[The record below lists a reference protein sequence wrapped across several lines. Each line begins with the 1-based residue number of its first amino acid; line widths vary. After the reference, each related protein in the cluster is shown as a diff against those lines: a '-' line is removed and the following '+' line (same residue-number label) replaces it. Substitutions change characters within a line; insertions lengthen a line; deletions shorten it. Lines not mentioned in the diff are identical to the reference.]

1 MAIRIGV
8 YVCHCGTN
16 IAGKLQVD
24 QLAAYAQ
31 QLPNVVVARDYR
43 FMCSEPGQEQ
53 IRKDI
58 KELGLNRVVVAAC
71 SPRMHENT
79 FRKTCQAAGINP
91 YFLQIANI
99 REQCSWTVE
108 EDLEGANLKARDLIR
123 AAVARV
129 ALHDPLPFQEVE
141 VHPDVLVVGAG
152 IAGIQAALDIADS
165 GHRVH
170 LVERQQS
177 IGGHMS
183 QLDKTFPTLD
193 CSACILTPKMVAA
206 GSHPNIQLHAYSEVL
221 EVTGFVG
228 NFKARILRKARYVD
242 WQRCTG
248 CGVCQE
254 KCPKRVPSEYN
265 QRLGTRK
272 AIYTMFPQ
280 AVPNKPVIDRENC
293 IYFQKGKCRACE
305 KFCEVQAIDFQ
316 QEDQELLVEVGSIIV
331 ATGYDQMDPT
341 PLEMYGYGRYPNVI
355 TGLEFER
362 LVSAAGPTGGRI
374 LTKEGQEPRDV
385 AIIHCVGSRDKNYHE
400 YCSRV
405 CCMYALKFAHL
416 IREKLKANVFLFYI
430 DMRCFGKGYEEFYDR
445 VQNEGAVFIRGKPGF
460 VTDQPLSPEEKGRLM
475 VVGEDSLSG
484 EFLRVPVDMVILASA
499 MEPRADAESVSRKFL
514 LGRSKDGFFLEQHPK
529 LAPVSTAAAGIFLA
543 GTCQGPRDI
552 PDTVAHAS
560 AAAAKALCL
569 ATRGKVEIE
578 SMVSEIDP
586 EVCAGCQTCLG
597 LCPSG
602 AISFHPRAGVSK
614 VNQALCLGCGSCAAA
629 CPSGAAS
636 LKHFTSGQVLAEIDA
651 LMGA

>member
-1 MAIRIGV
+1 MAVKIGV

-16 IAGKLQVD
+16 IAGKLRVED
-24 QLAAYAQ
+24 LASYAQ
-31 QLPNVVVARDYR
+31 QLPGVVVARDYR

-58 KELGLNRVVVAAC
+58 QEMGLNRVVVAAC

-99 REQCSWTVE
+99 REQCSWTAE
-108 EDLEGANLKARDLIR
+108 EDLDAANQKARDLIR

-129 ALHDPLPFQEVE
+129 AYHEPLPSQEAP
-141 VHPDVLVVGAG
+141 VHPHVLVVGGG
-152 IAGIQAALDIADS
+152 IAGIQAALDIAES
-165 GHRVH
+165 GHLVH

-177 IGGHMS
+177 VGGHMS

-193 CSACILTPKMVAA
+193 CSACILTPKMVAV
-206 GSHPNIQLHAYSEVL
+206 GTHPYIRLHAYSEVV

-228 NFKARILRKARYVD
+228 NFKARILHKARYVD
-242 WQRCTG
+242 WHKCTG
-248 CGVCQE
+248 CGLCQE
-254 KCPKRVPSEYN
+254 KCPKKVPSEYN
-265 QRLGTRK
+265 LGLGQRK

-280 AVPNKPVIDRENC
+280 AVPNKPVIDKENC
-293 IYFQKGKCRACE
+293 IFFQKGKCKACE
-305 KFCEVQAIDFQ
+305 KFCEVNAIEFQ
-316 QEDQELLVEVGSIIV
+316 QQDWVEEVEVGSIIV
-331 ATGYDQMDPT
+331 ATGYDQMDPA
-341 PLEMYGYGRYPNVI
+341 PLSMYGYGVYPNVI

-362 LVSAAGPTGGRI
+362 LVSAAGPTGGHI
-374 LTKEGQEPRDV
+374 LTKDGKEPRDV

-416 IREKLKANVFLFYI
+416 IREKIHANVFLFYI

-445 VQNEGAVFIRGKPGF
+445 VQGEGAIFVRGKPGL
-460 VTDQPLSPEEKGRLM
+460 VTHQAISPEEQGRLM

-484 EFLRVPVDMVILASA
+484 EILRVPVDMVILASA
-499 MEPRADAESVSRKFL
+499 MEPRADAEKVSRTFL
-514 LGRSKDGFFLEQHPK
+514 LGRSRDGFFLEQHPK

-560 AAAAKALCL
+560 AAAAKALSL
-569 ATRGKVEIE
+569 ASRGRVEIE

-586 EVCAGCQTCLG
+586 EVCVGCQTCVG

-602 AISFHPRAGVSK
+602 AITYQARSLVSK
-614 VNQALCLGCGSCAAA
+614 INQALCLGCGSCAAA
-629 CPSGAAS
+629 CPSGAAR
-636 LKHFTSGQVLAEIDA
+636 LKHFTPDQVLAEIDA

>member
-1 MAIRIGV
+1 MAVRIGV

-16 IAGKLQVD
+16 IAGKLKVED
-24 QLAAYAQ
+24 LALYARE
-31 QLPNVVVARDYR
+31 LPDVAVARDYR

-58 KELGLNRVVVAAC
+58 QELGLNRVVVAAC

-99 REQCSWTVE
+99 REQCSWTAE
-108 EDLEGANLKARDLIR
+108 EDLEAANLKAKDLLR

-129 ALHDPLPFQEVE
+129 AHHQPLPSQEAP
-141 VHPDVLVVGAG
+141 VHPHVLVVGGG
-152 IAGIQAALDIADS
+152 IAGIQAALDIAES
-165 GHRVH
+165 GHVVH
-170 LVERQQS
+170 LVEREQS
-177 IGGHMS
+177 VGGHMS

-193 CSACILTPKMVAA
+193 CSACILTPKMVAV
-206 GSHPNIQLHAYSEVL
+206 GTHPNIRLHAYSEVL
-221 EVTGFVG
+221 EISGFVG
-228 NFKARILRKARYVD
+228 NFKARVLHKARYVD
-242 WQRCTG
+242 WQKCTG
-248 CGVCQE
+248 CGLCQE
-254 KCPKRVPSEYN
+254 KCPKKVPSEYN
-265 QRLGTRK
+265 QGLGTRK

-305 KFCEVQAIDFQ
+305 KFCEVNAIDFQ
-316 QEDQELLVEVGSIIV
+316 QQDWVEEVEAGSIIV
-331 ATGYDQMDPT
+331 ATGYDQMDPS
-341 PLEMYGYGRYPNVI
+341 PLSMYGYGVYPNVI

-362 LVSAAGPTGGRI
+362 LVSAAGPTGGHI
-374 LTKEGQEPRDV
+374 LTKEGAEPKDV

-416 IREKLKANVFLFYI
+416 IREKIKANVFLFYI

-445 VQNEGAVFIRGKPGF
+445 VQAEGAIFVRGKPGF
-460 VTDQPLSPEEKGRLM
+460 VTNQALSPEEQGRLM

-484 EFLRVPVDMVILASA
+484 EILRVPVDMVILASA
-499 MEPRADAESVSRKFL
+499 MEPRSDAEKVSRTFL
-514 LGRSKDGFFLEQHPK
+514 LGRSRDGFFLEQHPK

-560 AAAAKALCL
+560 AAAAKALSL
-569 ATRGKVEIE
+569 ASRGRVEIE
-578 SMVSEIDP
+578 SMVSEIDI
-586 EVCAGCQTCLG
+586 EVCSGCQTCIA

-602 AISFHPRAGVSK
+602 AITYQPRSSVSRI
-614 VNQALCLGCGSCAAA
+614 NEALCLGCGSCAAA
-629 CPSGAAS
+629 CPSGAAR
-636 LKHFTSGQVLAEIDA
+636 LKHFTPDQVMAEIDA

>member
-1 MAIRIGV
+1 MAVRIGV
-8 YVCHCGTN
+8 YICHCGTN
-16 IAGKLQVD
+16 IAGKLKVEE
-24 QLAAYAQ
+24 LAQYAAT
-31 QLPNVVVARDYR
+31 LPRVVVARDYR

-58 KELGLNRVVVAAC
+58 RELGLNRVVVAAC
-71 SPRMHENT
+71 SPRMHEHT
-79 FRKTCQAAGINP
+79 FRKTCESAGINP

-108 EDLEGANLKARDLIR
+108 EELHEANEKAKDLVR
-123 AAVARV
+123 AAVWRV
-129 ALHDPLPFQEVE
+129 AFHEPLPVQEVP
-141 VHPDVLVVGAG
+141 VHPDVLVVGGG
-152 IAGIQAALDIADS
+152 IAGIQAALDIAES
-165 GHRVH
+165 GHKVH
-170 LVERQQS
+170 LVEREQS
-177 IGGHMS
+177 IGGHMA

-206 GSHPNIQLHAYSEVL
+206 GSHPNIVLHAYSEVL
-221 EVTGFVG
+221 DVSGFVG
-228 NFKARILRKARYVD
+228 NFKVKILHKAKFVD
-242 WQRCTG
+242 WEKCTG
-248 CGVCQE
+248 CGLCQE
-254 KCPKRVPSEYN
+254 KCPRKVPSEYN
-265 QRLGTRK
+265 QGLGTRK

-280 AVPNKPVIDRENC
+280 AVPNKPVIDKVNC
-293 IYFQKGKCRACE
+293 IFFQKGKCRACE
-305 KFCEVQAIDFQ
+305 KFCEVKAIDFEQ
-316 QEDQELLVEVGSIIV
+316 KDLEETVEVGSIIV

-341 PLEMYGYGRYPNVI
+341 PLEMYGYGKYPNVI

-362 LVSAAGPTGGRI
+362 LVSAAGPTGGQI
-374 LTKEGQEPRDV
+374 VTKEGREPRDV

-416 IREKLKANVFLFYI
+416 IKEKTGANVFLFYI

-445 VQNEGAVFIRGKPGF
+445 VQAEGAIFVRGKPGF
-460 VTDQPLSPEEKGRLM
+460 VTDKAMTEEEQGRLM

-484 EFLRVPVDMVILASA
+484 EILRVPVDMVILASA
-499 MEPRADAESVSRKFL
+499 MEPRADAEKVSRIFH

-529 LAPVSTAAAGIFLA
+529 LAPVSTATAGIFLA

-560 AAAAKALCL
+560 AAAAKALSL
-569 ATRGKVEIE
+569 ASRGKVEME
-578 SMVSEIDP
+578 SMTSEIDP
-586 EVCAGCQTCLG
+586 EVCSGCKTCIP
-597 LCPSG
+597 LCPSS
-602 AISFHPRAGVSK
+602 AITYEPRAGISR

-636 LKHFTSGQVLAEIDA
+636 LRHFKPEQVMAEIEA
-651 LMGA
+651 IMGA

>member
-1 MAIRIGV
+1 MGPRIGV

-16 IAGKLQVD
+16 IAGKLKVEE
-24 QLAAYAQ
+24 LAQFAKGLAH
-31 QLPNVVVARDYR
+31 VVVARDYR

-53 IRKDI
+53 IRRDI
-58 KELGLNRVVVAAC
+58 KELALNRVVVAAC

-79 FRKTCQAAGINP
+79 FRKTCESAGINP
-91 YFLQIANI
+91 YFLQVANI

-108 EDLEGANLKARDLIR
+108 EELDGANDKARDLLR

-129 ALHDPLPFQEVE
+129 ARHEPLPSCEVP
-141 VHPDVLVVGAG
+141 VNPSVLVVGGG
-152 IAGIQAALDIADS
+152 IAGIQAALDIAE
-165 GHRVH
+165 GGYKVH
-170 LVERQQS
+170 LVEREQS
-177 IGGHMS
+177 IGGHMA

-206 GSHPNIQLHAYSEVL
+206 GTHPNIALHAYSEVV
-221 EVTGFVG
+221 EVKGFVG
-228 NFKARILRKARYVD
+228 NFRAKILHKAKFVD
-242 WQRCTG
+242 WEKCTG
-248 CGVCQE
+248 CGLCQE
-254 KCPKRVPSEYN
+254 KCPKKVPSEYN
-265 QRLGTRK
+265 QGLGARK

-280 AVPNKPVIDRENC
+280 AVPNKPVIDRANC

-305 KFCEVQAIDFQ
+305 KFCEVKAINFQ
-316 QEDQELLVEVGSIIV
+316 DEDQEQWVEVGSIIV

-374 LTKEGQEPRDV
+374 LTKEGKEPRDV
-385 AIIHCVGSRDKNYHE
+385 AIIHCVGSRDKNFHE

-416 IREKLKANVFLFYI
+416 IKEKTSANVFLFYI

-445 VQNEGAVFIRGKPGF
+445 VQSEGAIFLRGKPGM
-460 VTDQPLSPEEKGRLM
+460 VTDRALTPEEEGRLM
-475 VVGEDSLSG
+475 VVSEDTLSG
-484 EFLRVPVDMVILASA
+484 EILRIPVDMVILAAA
-499 MEPRADAESVSRKFL
+499 MEPRADSDKVARTFL
-514 LGRSKDGFFLEQHPK
+514 LGRSRDGFFLEQHPK
-529 LAPVSTAAAGIFLA
+529 LAPVATAAAGIFLA

-560 AAAAKALCL
+560 AAAAKALAL
-569 ATRGKVEIE
+569 ATRGRVEIE
-578 SMVSEIDP
+578 SMISEIDP
-586 EVCAGCQTCLG
+586 EVCAGCQTCIG
-597 LCPSG
+597 LCPSS
-602 AISFHPRAGVSK
+602 AIAYEARGGFSR
-614 VNQALCLGCGSCAAA
+614 VNEALCLGCGSCAAA
-629 CPSGAAS
+629 CPSGAAR
-636 LKHFTSGQVLAEIDA
+636 LKHFTSPQIMAEIEA